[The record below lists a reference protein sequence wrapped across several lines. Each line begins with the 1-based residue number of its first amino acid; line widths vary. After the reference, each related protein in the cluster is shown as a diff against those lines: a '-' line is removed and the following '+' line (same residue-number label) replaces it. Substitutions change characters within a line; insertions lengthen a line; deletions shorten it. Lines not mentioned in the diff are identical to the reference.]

1 VKLFLSIL
9 LATAFTGCAEVRT
22 AYQKYD
28 RSHERRVDVSYDS
41 DSQTWDLG
49 YTITPLNPVGGY
61 AK

>member
-1 VKLFLSIL
+1 MKLLLSIL
-9 LATAFTGCAEVRT
+9 SVAAFAGCADVRT

-49 YTITPLNPVGGY
+49 YTITPIHPVEGY

>member
-1 VKLFLSIL
+1 MKLAIL
-9 LATAFTGCAEVRT
+9 ILCAALAGCS
-22 AYQKYD
+22 AYQSYD

-49 YTITPLNPVGGY
+49 YTITPIKPVTGY